1 MVGHHSSCI
10 MQTQSQAVERKL
22 LYKTKKNT
30 REQQTKWRESH
41 EVRLRGAQVWVQEPV
56 RSSSQSMQRRMWSG
70 ESAAQTSIICR

>member
-22 LYKTKKNT
+22 LYKTKNE

-41 EVRLRGAQVWVQEPV
+41 EVRLWGAQVWVQEPV
-56 RSSSQSMQRRMWSG
+56 RSSSQSMQ
-70 ESAAQTSIICR
+70 